1 MIRVRTDKRN
11 RLSSL
16 KSCVPFLFHG
26 SLHSLQP
33 GFLRGG
39 WGSKLRLPFP
49 LSGRS
54 ITFTGTCRGE
64 RFPPALLY
72 FLLSAPPC
80 VHFCS
85 RCVWLC
91 APLARFVFHALGA
104 GAVLTRSCVFTA
116 AAAAAAEG
124 LGVPRCVLLDK
135 AIRASLHGLLLGAP
149 RNALTVVQK
158 GHLPTNICSHCDSLA
173 RLHTP
178 EEGRHAGVHM
188 QTCRKETP
196 HRG

>member
-1 MIRVRTDKRN
+1 M
-11 RLSSL
+11 
-16 KSCVPFLFHG
+16 FLF
-26 SLHSLQP
+26 
-33 GFLRGG
+33 FL
-39 WGSKLRLPFP
+39 WQFTFPSTWFLAGSKLQLPFP

-64 RFPPALLY
+64 RYPAILH

-80 VHFCS
+80 VYFCS

-104 GAVLTRSCVFTA
+104 GAVLTRSCVLTA
-116 AAAAAAEG
+116 AAAAAES
-124 LGVPRCVLLDK
+124 LGVPGCVLLDK
-135 AIRASLHGLLLGAP
+135 AIRASLHGLLLGAEDP
-149 RNALTVVQK
+149 AKCLTVVQK
-158 GHLPTNICSHCDSLA
+158 GHLPTNICSHCESLA
-173 RLHTP
+173 RLHTL
-178 EEGRHAGVHM
+178 EEGRHAGVHT